1 MSTAEDRRE
10 DARDEARLMLHG
22 DPDTPVP
29 EIYVEGPL
37 ERISDGTLEL
47 AMYGD
52 DLPWW
57 THTGG
62 NCGGC
67 GQDGCHDGPCT
78 EIPAAGRLLCDRCP
92 NRRAEGWWT
101 P

>member
-1 MSTAEDRRE
+1 MSTLEDRRE
-10 DARDEARLMLHG
+10 DARDEARLILHG
-22 DPDTPVP
+22 DPDTPTP

-37 ERISDGTLEL
+37 RINTIEL
-47 AMYGD
+47 ALTGD
-52 DLPWW
+52 DLEWW
-57 THTGG
+57 EHTGG

-67 GQDGCHDGPCT
+67 GQDACHDGPCT
-78 EIPAAGRLLCDRCP
+78 EIEADGRLMCDRCP